1 MSIEITVTTFRKTGD
16 TSFEAT
22 GTVEGQPFLAR
33 TIVYRGEPIFKVQE
47 TNTEGELSLQRL
59 EDSKFSRGQRIA
71 VARRLRQVRLD
82 GGLPAEDLNGLSVK
96 ELRARCKDAGLAG
109 YHAKGVRKDDLVA
122 MLAA

>member
-96 ELRARCKDAGLAG
+96 ELRARCKDAGLTG